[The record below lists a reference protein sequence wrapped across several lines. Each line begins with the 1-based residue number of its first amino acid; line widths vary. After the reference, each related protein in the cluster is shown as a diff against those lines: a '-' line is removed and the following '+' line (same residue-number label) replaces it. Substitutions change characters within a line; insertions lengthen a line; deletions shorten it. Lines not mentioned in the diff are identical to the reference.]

1 MNNDIY
7 TMPEQE
13 LTPPEG
19 DSKVTQDDIN
29 NEVTKI
35 LINNEVT
42 KILINE
48 DVQGKLTF
56 IDHDAYLYDFAADVL
71 AILKSTETD
80 RADKLLDIE
89 CLRDRYQELYLSGL
103 VDTDYY
109 QNKAR
114 SNLGVF

>member
-19 DSKVTQDDIN
+19 DSKVTQDD
-29 NEVTKI
+29 
-35 LINNEVT
+35 INNEVT

-89 CLRDRYQELYLSGL
+89 CLRDKYQELYLSWL
-103 VDTDYY
+103 ADTEHY

-114 SNLGVF
+114 KNLGVY